1 MNYLDVYYSRINH
14 LGETTAERIQNGG
27 IRSFEKWLAE
37 SPHTVRELSVERGLY
52 FNGIILTSKDKEY
65 EKIMFL
71 NVANDIP
78 IVVGDIMN
86 WVIEDGSTEKWILIQ
101 KEKKV
106 NPTYQTFW
114 IVRCNYLVKWVDGLG
129 HVQQSWSYLVSSLD
143 SKIKGNYRTWNALI
157 TPQPN
162 KYLEMLM
169 PRREVDRS
177 TNFIV
182 EQESWSV
189 VEYDHTSVPGVVY
202 ISLTEGKINSIY
214 DDVENDLADT
224 NMIADY
230 EVIMPQDKQIFKV
243 GEPINPKFTLTKN
256 GKPCELEV
264 TLLPTDKSIAKIID
278 GTLTAVSSGATDI
291 IVQLKDYPDIQLTIS
306 IEVGEAEQEFSA
318 YIEGVDKIR
327 LDREATYTLVGTEEI
342 TEPVKYYF
350 DYLDGEEIATI
361 VSNEGASCVVR
372 ANARNKLGK
381 LVLLAVYNHKVYTK
395 DITIIPVW

>member
-1 MNYLDVYYSRINH
+1 
-14 LGETTAERIQNGG
+14 
-27 IRSFEKWLAE
+27 
-37 SPHTVRELSVERGLY
+37 
-52 FNGIILTSKDKEY
+52 
-65 EKIMFL
+65 
-71 NVANDIP
+71 
-78 IVVGDIMN
+78 
-86 WVIEDGSTEKWILIQ
+86 
-101 KEKKV
+101 
-106 NPTYQTFW
+106 
-114 IVRCNYLVKWVDGLG
+114 
-129 HVQQSWSYLVSSLD
+129 
-143 SKIKGNYRTWNALI
+143 
-157 TPQPN
+157 
-162 KYLEMLM
+162 M

-264 TLLPTDKSIAKIID
+264 ILLPTDKSIAKI
-278 GTLTAVSSGATDI
+278 TDI

-361 VSNEGASCVVR
+361 ISNEGASCVVR